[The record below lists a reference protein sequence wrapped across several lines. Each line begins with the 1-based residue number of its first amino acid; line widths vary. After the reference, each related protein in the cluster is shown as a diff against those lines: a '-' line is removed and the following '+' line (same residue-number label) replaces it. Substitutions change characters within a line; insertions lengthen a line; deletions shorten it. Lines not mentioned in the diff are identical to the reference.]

1 MVKKRAYDDPTDAEE
16 DASNGSVRPAPL
28 RGRRKSKPALQSRK
42 SRSKAANAP
51 GGIHQRANKRMT
63 W

>member
-1 MVKKRAYDDPTDAEE
+1 MVKKKAYDEPTDADE
-16 DASNGSVRPAPL
+16 DASYGGLRPAPL
-28 RGRRKSKPALQSRK
+28 RGRRKSTSSSRSRK
-42 SRSKAANAP
+42 SRSKTANAP

>member
-1 MVKKRAYDDPTDAEE
+1 MVKMKAYADSTDADE
-16 DASNGSVRPAPL
+16 DASYGSLRPAPL
-28 RGRRKSKPALQSRK
+28 RGRRKSKSSSRSRK
-42 SRSKAANAP
+42 SRSKSAGAP